1 MKKASLVPLVVR
13 KLCIGYRAYMY
24 SVTLTAF
31 THQARY
37 ISNTSLTIEVE
48 CYIQGDLCPLCFS
61 NLINIQYIVPTH
73 FSLSVFQPFWAQNT
87 ARDTWTL
94 WGNGIRASIVRIP
107 TRVTTSSVAEQKYT
121 SIAAPKKTKS
131 FSQKYKS
138 KYISGLLFRSILK
151 FCIFA
156 V

>member
-1 MKKASLVPLVVR
+1 MKAITFLGGFMPTVILVVVAV
-13 KLCIGYRAYMY
+13 LSPFLI
-24 SVTLTAF
+24 
-31 THQARY
+31 
-37 ISNTSLTIEVE
+37 SLT
-48 CYIQGDLCPLCFS
+48 YSL
-61 NLINIQYIVPTH
+61 YIVPTH

-138 KYISGLLFRSILK
+138 KYPNPLHLIPV
-151 FCIFA
+151 A
-156 V
+156 VIAAVF

>member
-1 MKKASLVPLVVR
+1 M
-13 KLCIGYRAYMY
+13 
-24 SVTLTAF
+24 
-31 THQARY
+31 
-37 ISNTSLTIEVE
+37 E

-138 KYISGLLFRSILK
+138 KYPTLNSGCCNSRSILK
-151 FCIFA
+151 FVFLQFDGIHWDCSRCGGCPVNYHLGLVFLLFMLLSVQETSSIFQ
-156 V
+156 